1 MTDWRQ
7 DILCSSMSVHIGR
20 RSWMPQEKL
29 IQSGRL
35 VPVPF
40 GVLDGITRESVE
52 STLANSGS
60 GFVKKSIDVSI

>member
-35 VPVPF
+35 ESQFRLGYWMALQESLLKVHLQIAEA
-40 GVLDGITRESVE
+40 VL
-52 STLANSGS
+52 
-60 GFVKKSIDVSI
+60 